1 MIREWFF
8 IFFLKFS
15 YFAFRG
21 RGGYFNNRNPNMGGF
36 RGGYRTNFNHR
47 GRGTG
52 GTGRPQPSHPQQQ
65 QQQQQPQ
72 KPGGLPQNKTPTVAA
87 GGNYTFFFFFFKL

>member
-1 MIREWFF
+1 
-8 IFFLKFS
+8 
-15 YFAFRG
+15 
-21 RGGYFNNRNPNMGGF
+21 MGGF

-47 GRGTG
+47 GRGSG

-65 QQQQQPQ
+65 QQQQQLQQLQQQPQ

-87 GGNYTFFFFFFKL
+87 GGNYITFLGFFC